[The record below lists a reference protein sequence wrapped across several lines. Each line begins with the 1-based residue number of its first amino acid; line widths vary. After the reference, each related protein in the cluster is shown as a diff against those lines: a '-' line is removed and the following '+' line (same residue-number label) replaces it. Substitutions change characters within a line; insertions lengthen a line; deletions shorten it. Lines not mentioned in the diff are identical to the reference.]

1 MNAEQRQPESER
13 SVYSIESEETYMLT
27 HMLKQTVREKI
38 QRVGKERR
46 VERKRSETQIDR
58 NSIDI
63 HGDDGNKT
71 R

>member
-1 MNAEQRQPESER
+1 
-13 SVYSIESEETYMLT
+13 MLT